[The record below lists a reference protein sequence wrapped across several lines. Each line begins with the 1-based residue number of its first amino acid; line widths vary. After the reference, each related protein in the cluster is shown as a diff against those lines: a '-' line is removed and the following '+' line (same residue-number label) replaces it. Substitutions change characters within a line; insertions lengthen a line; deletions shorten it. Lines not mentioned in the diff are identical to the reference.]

1 MVLAS
6 SAATSACRL
15 PLASISVV
23 RRPCLQFFVAVHCVA
38 LVHEPPYGQQV
49 PCQCSTAAVQVLCL
63 KVELVFASPFLSLAQ
78 APATYSRAAVTEA
91 VSVFCSSC
99 FSVKRSWSST
109 VVHQPHAARDDGFQS
124 FLQDTKVCSRDTGS
138 AFKSLQDVFP
148 QNALPRGFFWEDSV
162 MKLAIPA
169 GNVRPARRRLSA
181 HCRSPALLA
190 CFGVCEER
198 FNVNCLRSR
207 DKSCFCRAA
216 LRACSF
222 GFRVGGCCLPSWP
235 SRRKSHGLRS
245 DGLAC
250 FCVARSRKAQVL
262 AVNES
267 QGCEVLHTC
276 LERLR
281 VRPLVPALAIREKPR
296 AHIASANRMHRP
308 KIRAPCFLRVRVGR
322 CRWPWRLRC
331 KKPRMQTSPSPA
343 LPSSASA
350 SPAGERKF

>member
-1 MVLAS
+1 M
-6 SAATSACRL
+6 
-15 PLASISVV
+15 
-23 RRPCLQFFVAVHCVA
+23 
-38 LVHEPPYGQQV
+38 
-49 PCQCSTAAVQVLCL
+49 
-63 KVELVFASPFLSLAQ
+63 FASPFLSLAQ

-198 FNVNCLRSR
+198 FNVNAFEAETSLVSVELPCGPAASDSGSAVVVCPPGRR
-207 DKSCFCRAA
+207 DAKATASDRTAWLASAWPDPGKPKFSCQ
-216 LRACSF
+216 
-222 GFRVGGCCLPSWP
+222 
-235 SRRKSHGLRS
+235 RKSGLR
-245 DGLAC
+245 G
-250 FCVARSRKAQVL
+250 VAHL
-262 AVNES
+262 P
-267 QGCEVLHTC
+267 G
-276 LERLR
+276 
-281 VRPLVPALAIREKPR
+281 
-296 AHIASANRMHRP
+296 ASAG
-308 KIRAPCFLRVRVGR
+308 A
-322 CRWPWRLRC
+322 
-331 KKPRMQTSPSPA
+331 TT
-343 LPSSASA
+343 SA
-350 SPAGERKF
+350 SPGYQGKAKGPHRFRKPDAQAQNSRALLPPCAGWPVPLALAVEVQKAKDADQSFAGTAFVCFCIACW

>member
-138 AFKSLQDVFP
+138 TFKSLQDVFP
-148 QNALPRGFFWEDSV
+148 QNALPRGFSWEDSV

-181 HCRSPALLA
+181 LIAARQPFWRASESARSVSTSMPSKPRQVLFLQSCLAGLQLRIPGRRLLFALLA
-190 CFGVCEER
+190 VETQKPRPQIGR
-198 FNVNCLRSR
+198 LGLLLRGQIQES
-207 DKSCFCRAA
+207 
-216 LRACSF
+216 
-222 GFRVGGCCLPSWP
+222 PS
-235 SRRKSHGLRS
+235 
-245 DGLAC
+245 
-250 FCVARSRKAQVL
+250 L

-308 KIRAPCFLRVRVGR
+308 KIRAP
-322 CRWPWRLRC
+322 
-331 KKPRMQTSPSPA
+331 A
-343 LPSSASA
+343 SSVCGL
-350 SPAGERKF
+350 AGAAGPGG